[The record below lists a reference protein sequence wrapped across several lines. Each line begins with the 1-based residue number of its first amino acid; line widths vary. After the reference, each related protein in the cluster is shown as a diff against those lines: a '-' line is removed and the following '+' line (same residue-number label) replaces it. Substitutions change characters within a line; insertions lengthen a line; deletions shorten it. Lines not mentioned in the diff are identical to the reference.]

1 MSFLT
6 ASIRVRA
13 EALSMTFHLIA
24 AAETGSGNF
33 VVGLVLGLC
42 VGLLVG
48 PALRSWLVF
57 REWSEASREAKL
69 ADRLVTRIESDAEE
83 GGAPSIATDAT
94 PPLPN
99 QDGSP
104 RTPSRTEPRTPAWPT
119 SR

>member
-1 MSFLT
+1 MD
-6 ASIRVRA
+6 
-13 EALSMTFHLIA
+13 MTFHLIA

-33 VVGLVLGLC
+33 VVGLLLGVC

-48 PALRSWLVF
+48 PAFRSWLVF

-69 ADRLVTRIESDAEE
+69 ADRLVTRIETDAEE
-83 GGAPSIATDAT
+83 DTASIATEA
-94 PPLPN
+94 PPHLPS

-104 RTPSRTEPRTPAWPT
+104 RIPSRTEPRTPALPT

>member
-1 MSFLT
+1 
-6 ASIRVRA
+6 
-13 EALSMTFHLIA
+13 MTFHLIA
-24 AAETGSGNF
+24 AAETGSGNL

-48 PALRSWLVF
+48 PAFRSWLVF

-69 ADRLVTRIESDAEE
+69 ADRLVTRIETDAER
-83 GGAPSIATDAT
+83 APSIATDA
-94 PPLPN
+94 PPRLPS

-119 SR
+119 PR